1 MHIGTKALLL
11 SLLAAAVLLGL
22 PFAASAADLDCSD
35 FATQEEA
42 QENLLPGDPHGL
54 DGDNDGVACEDLPS
68 GGPTGG
74 GGGGGGNSG
83 GGRATAPP
91 PPPPKLSKAT
101 ARRAAERKARKYAR
115 RSSRV
120 GGVDLRGCGRV
131 SRHRIDCRFL
141 ARDRNGARITSCR
154 LRVIVRGKGR
164 AAKARLASARCRSR
178 VIMLGY
184 GRARA
189 ALQTT
194 ADRIAGKRVTDLTLK
209 RLGFSLFVGLGE
221 WTRTSPTGRPQAC
234 LVEMTIEQKP
244 SGALRRIIR
253 KRLCT

>member
-1 MHIGTKALLL
+1 MHIGIKALLP
-11 SLLAAAVLLGL
+11 LLAAAILLAS
-22 PFAASAADLDCSD
+22 PSAASAADLDCSD

-54 DGDNDGVACEDLPS
+54 DGDGDGVACESLPS

-74 GGGGGGNSG
+74 GARGGS
-83 GGRATAPP
+83 GGRAAAPP
-91 PPPPKLSKAT
+91 PPPPRLDKAA
-101 ARRAAERKARKYAR
+101 ARRAAERKARKYGR

-131 SRHRIDCRFL
+131 SRHRVDCRFL
-141 ARDRNGARITSCR
+141 ARGRNGARITSCR
-154 LRVIVRGKGR
+154 LRVVVRGKGR
-164 AAKARLASARCRSR
+164 AARAKIANSRCRSR
-178 VIMLGY
+178 LIMLTY
-184 GRARA
+184 GRARG

-194 ADRIAGKRVTDLTLK
+194 ADRIAGKRVTELTLR

-221 WTRTSPTGRPQAC
+221 WTRPSAGGEPEDC

-244 SGALRRIIR
+244 SGALQRIIR
-253 KRLCT
+253 ERLCV